1 MIFLLQL
8 LDFGQN
14 FYCVIDYAHTINS
27 INTVLE
33 FARSLDIHKIITV
46 TGQAG
51 GRDQTK
57 RSLIGK
63 IVLENSDYVI
73 LTSDD
78 PRHEDP
84 MDIINQMLEGSDKK
98 NYEIELDREKAIAK
112 AVSMAKE
119 NDMILA
125 LGKGADLYQKI
136 KDETVY
142 YSEEE
147 SFKKAFNK

>member
-1 MIFLLQL
+1 MYYISFENVYQL
-8 LDFGQN
+8 
-14 FYCVIDYAHTINS
+14 Y
-27 INTVLE
+27 TV
-33 FARSLDIHKIITV
+33 A
-46 TGQAG
+46 GQAG

-57 RSLIGK
+57 RNTIGR
-63 IVLENSDYVI
+63 IVLENSDYTI
-73 LTSDD
+73 FTTDD

-84 MDIINQMLEGSDKK
+84 KDIIDQMTKGIDKD
-98 NYEIELDREKAIAK
+98 NYEIVLDREKAIAK

-125 LGKGADLYQKI
+125 LGKGADLYQKV
-136 KDETVY
+136 KDETIY